1 MNSKLNELFNL
12 TGRNDFEFTY
22 KTEGEDNF
30 ITLDIDAKLI
40 NVNIANPED
49 ENLDA
54 MIGDTINTLK
64 KTFN

>member
-1 MNSKLNELFNL
+1 MNKTLLDLFE
-12 TGRNDFEFTY
+12 TAGKNDFEFTY

-40 NVNIANPED
+40 HVNIANPED

-64 KTFN
+64 KTFH